1 MYNKFHYVLLG
12 DCRHSFLFGGTS
24 FASSA
29 GEKLLNHSIKSNTI
43 LDNKLLE
50 ITNLSIHFPTKD
62 GSLKAVNQNSFI
74 LQKGETIGIVG
85 ESGSGKSITALSIM
99 QLLPK
104 VAKLP
109 NGKIL
114 FAGQKKET
122 SQIDL
127 VTLEKGQIEQI
138 RGSQIAMIFQEPMTS
153 LNPVISCGKQVAEVI
168 QLHQKKSFDQA
179 KKETIALFE
188 KVKLPDV
195 ERIFNAYPHQ
205 LSGGQ
210 KQRIMIAMALS
221 CRPTLLIADEPTTAL
236 DVTVQKDILVLLN
249 ELKAEYQLSM
259 LFISHDLGVI
269 QSIADRV
276 IVMKKGKIVEEGS
289 VEMIFKNAQHPYTQG
304 LLACR
309 PSLNQ
314 HLNRLPTIES
324 FEQGTSANQIIHPPT
339 SNQRNTQLYKDQPIL
354 KVKNLSTWYPA
365 EKNFFG
371 KTIRY
376 TKAVNDVSFDVF
388 KGETF
393 GLVGESGCGK
403 STLGRTIL
411 GLETAKKGEIIYDNQ
426 NIITADEPTWSTL
439 RKKMQIIFQDPYSSL
454 NPTQPIGLAIMEPMQ
469 VHRLWKNE
477 KQYKEKTIDL
487 LETVGLTA
495 DQFMRFPHEFSGGQ
509 RQRVCIARALALQ
522 PKFLVCDECV
532 SSLDVS
538 IQAQILNLLI
548 DLREK
553 FDLTYIFISHDLS
566 VVQFISD
573 RIMVMKDGKVVEIG
587 DANQIYKNPQSA
599 YTKKLINAIP

>member
-1 MYNKFHYVLLG
+1 MSDNLL
-12 DCRHSFLFGGTS
+12 
-24 FASSA
+24 
-29 GEKLLNHSIKSNTI
+29 TI
-43 LDNKLLE
+43 Q
-50 ITNLSIHFPTKD
+50 NLSIHFSTEN
-62 GSLKAVNQNSFI
+62 GTLKAVDANSFTI
-74 LQKGETIGIVG
+74 KRGETIGIVG

-104 VAKLP
+104 VAMVP
-109 NGKIL
+109 NGAIN
-114 FAGQKKET
+114 FEASADET
-122 SQIDL
+122 TSLDL
-127 VTLEKGQIEQI
+127 TKLDKGEMQQI
-138 RGSQIAMIFQEPMTS
+138 RGSKIAMIFQEPMTS
-153 LNPVISCGKQVAEVI
+153 LNPVMTCGQQVVEAI
-168 QLHQKKSFDQA
+168 QLHQKIPFQTA
-179 KKETIALFE
+179 KKETLALFSQ
-188 KVKLPDV
+188 VKLPEV
-195 ERIFNAYPHQ
+195 ARIFNAYPHQ

-236 DVTVQKDILVLLN
+236 DVTVQKGILALLN
-249 ELKAEYQLSM
+249 EIKTAYQLSI

-269 QSIADRV
+269 RAIADQV
-276 IVMKKGKIVEEGS
+276 LVMKKGKIVEAGT
-289 VEMIFKNAQHPYTQG
+289 VDAIFKHAQHPYTKG

-314 HLNRLPTIES
+314 HLKRLPTVEGFETGTIETPALVDTAS
-324 FEQGTSANQIIHPPT
+324 IAARKEKIY
-339 SNQRNTQLYKDQPIL
+339 TQKPIL
-354 KVKNLSTWYPA
+354 QVKNLATWYPA
-365 EKNFFG
+365 KKNFWG
-371 KTIRY
+371 KT
-376 TKAVNDVSFDVF
+376 TSFVKAVDEVSFDVF

-411 GLETAKKGEIIYDNQ
+411 GLEKAQAGQVIYHQKNL
-426 NIITADEPTWSTL
+426 ITADDATWKTL
-439 RKKMQIIFQDPYSSL
+439 RKKMQIIFQDPYSAL

-487 LETVGLTA
+487 LETVGLNA
-495 DQFMRFPHEFSGGQ
+495 NQFMRFPHEFSGGQ
-509 RQRVCIARALALQ
+509 RQRICIARALALQ
-522 PKFLVCDECV
+522 PEFIICDECV

-538 IQAQILNLLI
+538 IQAQILNLLM

-573 RIMVMKDGKVVEIG
+573 RIMVMKDGKKIEIG
-587 DANQIYKNPQSA
+587 DADTIYTNPQSA
-599 YTKKLINAIP
+599 YTKELIGAIL

>member
-1 MYNKFHYVLLG
+1 M
-12 DCRHSFLFGGTS
+12 
-24 FASSA
+24 
-29 GEKLLNHSIKSNTI
+29 
-43 LDNKLLE
+43 DNKLLE

-62 GSLKAVNQNSFI
+62 GSLKAVDQNSFT

>member
-1 MYNKFHYVLLG
+1 MNDTLL
-12 DCRHSFLFGGTS
+12 TV
-24 FASSA
+24 
-29 GEKLLNHSIKSNTI
+29 N
-43 LDNKLLE
+43 
-50 ITNLSIHFPTKD
+50 NLSIHFPTES
-62 GSLKAVNQNSFI
+62 GTLKAVDANSFTI
-74 LQKGETIGIVG
+74 KKGETVGIVG
-85 ESGSGKSITALSIM
+85 ESGSGKSVTALSIM

-104 VAKLP
+104 IADVP
-109 NGKIL
+109 NGEIK
-114 FAGQKKET
+114 FDSNHTAKD
-122 SQIDL
+122 SQVIDL
-127 VTLEKGQIEQI
+127 TKLEKGTIEQI

-153 LNPVISCGKQVAEVI
+153 LNPVMTCGQQVVEAI
-168 QLHQKKSFDQA
+168 QLHQKTTFTAA
-179 KKETIALFE
+179 KKTTVQLFE
-188 KVKLPDV
+188 QVKLPDV
-195 ERIFNAYPHQ
+195 ERIFSAYPHQ

-236 DVTVQKDILVLLN
+236 DVTVQKGILELLN
-249 ELKAEYQLSM
+249 ELKSIYQLSI

-269 QSIADRV
+269 KSIADRV
-276 IVMKKGKIVEEGS
+276 LVMKKGKIVENGT
-289 VEMIFKNAQHPYTQG
+289 VNAIFNHPQHPYTQG

-314 HLNRLPTIES
+314 HFTRLPTVEGFETGKIETPALVDAKTIAARK
-324 FEQGTSANQIIHPPT
+324 EKVYTGN
-339 SNQRNTQLYKDQPIL
+339 PIL
-354 KVKNLSTWYPA
+354 KVQNLATWYPSK
-365 EKNFFG
+365 KNFWG
-371 KTIRY
+371 KT
-376 TKAVNDVSFDVF
+376 TNFVKAVDDVSFEVF

-411 GLETAKKGEIIYDNQ
+411 GLEKARAGQILYSQQ
-426 NIITADEPTWSTL
+426 NLLTADDAIWKTL

-469 VHRLWKNE
+469 VHRLWKNN
-477 KQYKEKTIDL
+477 KQYKEKTIEL

-509 RQRVCIARALALQ
+509 RQRICIARALALQ
-522 PKFLVCDECV
+522 PEFIICDECV

-548 DLREK
+548 DLRGK
-553 FDLTYIFISHDLS
+553 FELTYIFISHDLS

-573 RIMVMKDGKVVEIG
+573 RIMVMKDGKMVEIG
-587 DANQIYKNPQSA
+587 AADAIYKNPQSN
-599 YTKKLINAIP
+599 YTKELISAIL

>member
-1 MYNKFHYVLLG
+1 MNDTLL
-12 DCRHSFLFGGTS
+12 
-24 FASSA
+24 AV
-29 GEKLLNHSIKSNTI
+29 N
-43 LDNKLLE
+43 
-50 ITNLSIHFPTKD
+50 NLSIHFPTES
-62 GSLKAVNQNSFI
+62 GILKAVDNNSFT
-74 LQKGETIGIVG
+74 LKKGETIGIVG

-104 VAKLP
+104 IADVPYGEIQFDSNHTA
-109 NGKIL
+109 ND
-114 FAGQKKET
+114 GQP
-122 SQIDL
+122 IDL
-127 VTLEKGQIEQI
+127 TQLPKGTIEQI

-153 LNPVISCGKQVAEVI
+153 LNPVMTCGQQVIEAI
-168 QLHQKKSFDQA
+168 QLHQKTTFSVA
-179 KKETIALFE
+179 KKTTLELFE
-188 KVKLPDV
+188 QVKLPDV
-195 ERIFNAYPHQ
+195 ERIFSAYPHQ

-236 DVTVQKDILVLLN
+236 DVTVQKGILELLN
-249 ELKAEYQLSM
+249 ELKAIYQLSI

-269 QSIADRV
+269 KSIADRV
-276 IVMKKGKIVEEGS
+276 LVMKKGKIVENGT
-289 VEMIFKNAQHPYTQG
+289 VDTIFNHPQHPYTQG

-314 HLNRLPTIES
+314 HLKRLPTVEGFETGKIETPALVDAQS
-324 FEQGTSANQIIHPPT
+324 IVARKEKIYTG
-339 SNQRNTQLYKDQPIL
+339 KPIL
-354 KVKNLSTWYPA
+354 TVQNLATWYPA
-365 EKNFFG
+365 KKNFWG
-371 KTIRY
+371 KT
-376 TKAVNDVSFDVF
+376 TSFVKAVDDVSFDVF

-411 GLETAKKGEIIYDNQ
+411 GLEKARAGQIIYNQ
-426 NIITADEPTWSTL
+426 QNLLTAAEDAWKTL

-477 KQYKEKTIDL
+477 KQYKEKTIEL
-487 LETVGLTA
+487 LETVGLSA

-509 RQRVCIARALALQ
+509 RQRICIARALALQ
-522 PKFLVCDECV
+522 PEFIICDECV

-553 FDLTYIFISHDLS
+553 FELTYIFISHDLS

-573 RIMVMKDGKVVEIG
+573 RIMVMKDGKMVEIG
-587 DANQIYKNPQSA
+587 DADKIYENPQSD
-599 YTKKLINAIP
+599 YTKELIESIL

>member
-1 MYNKFHYVLLG
+1 MSDSLL
-12 DCRHSFLFGGTS
+12 TV
-24 FASSA
+24 
-29 GEKLLNHSIKSNTI
+29 N
-43 LDNKLLE
+43 
-50 ITNLSIHFPTKD
+50 NLSIHFPTEN
-62 GSLKAVNQNSFI
+62 GTLKAVDNNSFT
-74 LQKGETIGIVG
+74 LKKGETIGIVG
-85 ESGSGKSITALSIM
+85 ESGSGKSVTALSIM

-104 VAKLP
+104 IADVP
-109 NGKIL
+109 NGEIQFDANHTTKG
-114 FAGQKKET
+114 GQP
-122 SQIDL
+122 IDL
-127 VTLEKGQIEQI
+127 TQLQKGTIEQI

-153 LNPVISCGKQVAEVI
+153 LNPVMTCGQQVIEAI
-168 QLHQKKSFDQA
+168 QLHQKITFAAA
-179 KKETIALFE
+179 KKETLQLFE
-188 KVKLPDV
+188 QVKLLEV
-195 ERIFNAYPHQ
+195 NRIFSAYPHQ

-236 DVTVQKDILVLLN
+236 DVTVQKGILELLN
-249 ELKAEYQLSM
+249 ELKSIYQLSI

-269 QSIADRV
+269 KSIADRV
-276 IVMKKGKIVEEGS
+276 LVMKKGRIVENGT
-289 VEMIFKNAQHPYTQG
+289 VDAIFNHPQHPYTQG

-314 HLNRLPTIES
+314 HFTRLPTVEGFETGTIE
-324 FEQGTSANQIIHPPT
+324 TPT
-339 SNQRNTQLYKDQPIL
+339 LVDAASLIARKEKIYTGKPIL
-354 KVKNLSTWYPA
+354 RVQNLATWYP
-365 EKNFFG
+365 EKKNFWG
-371 KTIRY
+371 KT
-376 TKAVNDVSFDVF
+376 TSFVKAVDDVSFEVF

-411 GLETAKKGEIIYDNQ
+411 GLEKVRAGQIIYNQ
-426 NIITADEPTWSTL
+426 QNLLTAEADAWKTL

-469 VHRLWKNE
+469 VHRLWKND
-477 KQYKEKTIDL
+477 KQYKEKTIEL
-487 LETVGLTA
+487 LETVGLSA

-509 RQRVCIARALALQ
+509 RQRICIARALALQ
-522 PKFLVCDECV
+522 PEFIICDECV

-553 FDLTYIFISHDLS
+553 FELTYIFISHDLS

-573 RIMVMKDGKVVEIG
+573 RIMVMKDGKAIEIG
-587 DANQIYKNPQSA
+587 NADAIYKNPQSA
-599 YTKKLINAIP
+599 YTKELISAIL

>member
-1 MYNKFHYVLLG
+1 LSDNLL
-12 DCRHSFLFGGTS
+12 TV
-24 FASSA
+24 
-29 GEKLLNHSIKSNTI
+29 N
-43 LDNKLLE
+43 
-50 ITNLSIHFPTKD
+50 NLSIHFPTEN
-62 GSLKAVNQNSFI
+62 GTLKAVDANSFTI
-74 LQKGETIGIVG
+74 KKGETIGIVG

-104 VAKLP
+104 VAAMP
-109 NGKIL
+109 NGGIH
-114 FAGQKKET
+114 FGSRQGEHSDNPT
-122 SQIDL
+122 IDL
-127 VTLEKGQIEQI
+127 TKLEEEEMEQI
-138 RGSQIAMIFQEPMTS
+138 RGSKIAMIFQEPMTS
-153 LNPVISCGKQVAEVI
+153 LNPVMTCGQQVVEAI
-168 QLHQKKSFDQA
+168 QLHQKVSFQTA
-179 KKETIALFE
+179 KTTTLELFTQ
-188 KVKLPDV
+188 VKLPEV

-236 DVTVQKDILVLLN
+236 DVTVQKGILELLN
-249 ELKAEYQLSM
+249 EIKTIYQLSI

-269 QSIADRV
+269 RAIADRV
-276 IVMKKGKIVEEGS
+276 LVMKKGKIVEAGT
-289 VEMIFKNAQHPYTQG
+289 VDAIFNQAQHPYTQG

-314 HLNRLPTIES
+314 HLTRLPTVEG
-324 FEQGTSANQIIHPPT
+324 FEQGKRASPSLINKTEIAARKEKIYSQ
-339 SNQRNTQLYKDQPIL
+339 KPIL
-354 KVKNLSTWYPA
+354 QVQNLATWYPA
-365 EKNFFG
+365 KKNFWG
-371 KTIRY
+371 KT
-376 TKAVNDVSFDVF
+376 TSFVKAVDEVSFDVF

-411 GLETAKKGEIIYDNQ
+411 GLETAKSGQIIYQ
-426 NIITADEPTWSTL
+426 NKNLLTATDDTWKTL
-439 RKKMQIIFQDPYSSL
+439 RKKMQIIFQDPYSAL
-454 NPTQPIGLAIMEPMQ
+454 NPTQPIGLAILEPMK

-477 KQYKEKTIDL
+477 KQYQEKAIDL
-487 LETVGLTA
+487 LETVGLNA

-509 RQRVCIARALALQ
+509 RQRICIARALALQ
-522 PKFLVCDECV
+522 PAFIICDECV

-573 RIMVMKDGKVVEIG
+573 RIMVMKDGKKMEIG
-587 DANQIYKNPQSA
+587 DADSIYATPQSE
-599 YTKKLINAIP
+599 YTRELIGAIL